1 MSDYNFYGVNT
12 PVAVN
17 TGTCT
22 LTDPE
27 TIAAANPLGNSG
39 DVIYIKISDTQ
50 GVVVVVQEVITRGK
64 FDKNIY
70 NNVPSSFNP
79 VFAYYFDISSN
90 LLSSSVSS
98 FRLESSATVSTY
110 SESYRPYKTSF
121 DYKLIV
127 DTKRRLFFGDVK
139 ELIATT
145 WVVFKDGCNDVAYL
159 VSFSEDTFVT
169 LNNKFKSS
177 LDFNIAT
184 R

>member
-79 VFAYYFDISSN
+79 VFAY
-90 LLSSSVSS
+90 
-98 FRLESSATVSTY
+98 
-110 SESYRPYKTSF
+110 
-121 DYKLIV
+121 
-127 DTKRRLFFGDVK
+127 
-139 ELIATT
+139 
-145 WVVFKDGCNDVAYL
+145 
-159 VSFSEDTFVT
+159 
-169 LNNKFKSS
+169 
-177 LDFNIAT
+177 
-184 R
+184 